1 MKDHFNKKLYFQN
14 YFDVE
19 KEFEEIPNDDFLQ
32 KINSIANF
40 QWWWKKWSIALRKI
54 DSIFAIT
61 VDKSQGGEHEGV
73 FVYGGNVLSRLLL
86 VVI

>member
-1 MKDHFNKKLYFQN
+1 MWMKDHFNKKLYFQN

-40 QWWWKKWSIALRKI
+40 Q
-54 DSIFAIT
+54 
-61 VDKSQGGEHEGV
+61 
-73 FVYGGNVLSRLLL
+73 
-86 VVI
+86 